1 MKGLGVFDYAVVVAF
16 FATMIGVG
24 LYYGRREKSVSGFF
38 GNDKSLPW
46 WLLGVSFYMNSF
58 SALAFVMYS
67 ALAYKHGWVPVTI
80 SWLSVPA
87 VLFGVWLLALKWR
100 RSASGSPIAFVA
112 ERFGGKMNQAL
123 MWLGLPMQVL
133 DSAFKLLAI
142 GTVVGVMV
150 KSVLPPE
157 MPLDTVLG
165 WSIGLSGVVI
175 IFYTFLGGLKATLVC
190 DFLQFLVICVVVAV
204 LPILCLAKLAAIDGG
219 AGLPHGF
226 TVFLERIPEG
236 FLEFTSGMYDWHY
249 MLFYFL
255 LMFLQL
261 GTTWSLIQRY
271 SSTRSEREA
280 RKMGYLVSVLLFVGP
295 PLFFFPAMAARVFIP
310 DLDTANPDTMNGVY
324 ALTCLAVLPTGM
336 LGLVI
341 AAMFSATMST
351 LAGNYNAIANVLT
364 GDFYVR
370 LLDPKASPERRMA
383 VARMATVFT
392 GFLVIGFT
400 FLMRCVQGASDLFD
414 VTNQVLSVFTPPI
427 GISMIAGVLSRRLT
441 RRGGFAGLLLGIGSG
456 FAAFVL
462 GLWFPVL
469 RESVPMFWITS
480 AATVLGLAAFSRF
493 MADRP
498 EEKVSVDGFF
508 KKLETPEA
516 V

>member
-1 MKGLGVFDYAVVVAF
+1 MKALGAIDYAVVAAF
-16 FATMIGVG
+16 FAAMVGVG

-87 VLFGVWLLALKWR
+87 VLLGIWVLALRWR
-100 RSASGSPIAFVA
+100 RSAAGSPIAFVT

-150 KSVLPPE
+150 KSVLPPTL
-157 MPLDTVLG
+157 PLDTVLG
-165 WSIGLSGVVI
+165 WSIAVSGIVI

-204 LPILCLAKLAAIDGG
+204 LPVLCLTKLASLDGG
-219 AGLPHGF
+219 AGAAHGF
-226 TVFLERIPEG
+226 AVFLERIPKG
-236 FLEFTSGMYDWHY
+236 FLDFTAGMYDWHY
-249 MLFYFL
+249 MFFYFL
-255 LMFLQL
+255 LMFLSL

-280 RKMGYLVSVLLFVGP
+280 KKMGYLVAVLLLVGP
-295 PLFFFPAMAARVFIP
+295 PLFFFPAMAARVFLP
-310 DLDTANPDTMNGVY
+310 DLDMANPDTMNGVY
-324 ALTCLAVLPTGM
+324 ALTCLAVLPAGM

-341 AAMFSATMST
+341 AAMFAATMST

-364 GDFYVR
+364 DDFYVR
-370 LLDPKASPERRMA
+370 ALHPGATPGRRM
-383 VARMATVFT
+383 VIARVATVLT
-392 GFLVIGFT
+392 GLTVIGCT

-414 VTNQVLSVFTPPI
+414 VTNQVLSVFAPPI
-427 GISMIAGVLSRRLT
+427 GIAMIAGVLSRRLT
-441 RRGGFAGLLLGIGSG
+441 RRAGFAGFLFGIGIG
-456 FAAFVL
+456 FAAFLL
-462 GLWFPVL
+462 GGMFPVL

-480 AATVLGLAAFSRF
+480 ISTLLGLAMFSVFLKDDAAAREATDAFFR
-493 MADRP
+493 RI
-498 EEKVSVDGFF
+498 
-508 KKLETPEA
+508 ETPEGA
-516 V
+516 

>member
-1 MKGLGVFDYAVVVAF
+1 MKGLGVFDYAVVAVF
-16 FATMIGVG
+16 FAVMIGVG
-24 LYYGRREKSVSGFF
+24 LYYSRREKSVSGFF

-87 VLFGVWLLALKWR
+87 VLLGVWFLALRWR
-100 RSASGSPIAFVA
+100 RSASGSPIAFIT

-157 MPLDTVLG
+157 LPLESVLG
-165 WSIGLSGVVI
+165 WSIGLSGIVI

-190 DFLQFLVICVVVAV
+190 DFIQFLVICAVVAV
-204 LPILCLAKLAAIDGG
+204 LPLLCLAKLASMDGG
-219 AGLPHGF
+219 SGLPHGF
-226 TVFLERIPEG
+226 TVFLERIPKG
-236 FLEFTSGMYDWHY
+236 FLDFTAGMYDWHY

-271 SSTRSEREA
+271 SSTRSEREV
-280 RKMGYLVSVLLFVGP
+280 KKTGYLVAVLLLVGP
-295 PLFFFPAMAARVFIP
+295 PLFFFPAMAARVFLP
-310 DLDTANPDTMNGVY
+310 DLDVNNPDTMNGVY
-324 ALTCLAVLPTGM
+324 ALTCLAVLPAGM

-370 LLDPKASPERRMA
+370 LLDPSASPARRMT
-383 VARMATVFT
+383 VARIATVFT
-392 GFLVIGFT
+392 GLVVIGFT

-427 GISMIAGVLSRRLT
+427 GIAMIAGVLSRRLT
-441 RRGGFAGLLLGIGSG
+441 RRAGFAGFMLGIGCG
-456 FAAFVL
+456 FGAFVL
-462 GLWFPVL
+462 GSWFPVL

-480 AATVLGLAAFSRF
+480 ISTLLGLAVFSVF
-493 MADRP
+493 MADSPSER
-498 EEKVSVDGFF
+498 ESIDRFF
-508 KKLETPEA
+508 RKLETPEA